1 MSRKESYSE
10 SLKSSENYN
19 NSIMST
25 SISLQQKN
33 PLVKINVI
41 LDNNDSRMLIV
52 YKGEKIEDSIQRFFK
67 ENNFNKEIRKIL
79 KTELLKKITKEIQKC
94 IFFLIFYSGKSK
106 L

>member
-1 MSRKESYSE
+1 
-10 SLKSSENYN
+10 
-19 NSIMST
+19 MST

-94 IFFLIFYSGKSK
+94 IFFLIFYSRKSK

>member
-94 IFFLIFYSGKSK
+94 IFFLIFYSRKSK

>member
-94 IFFLIFYSGKSK
+94 IFFLIF
-106 L
+106 

>member
-67 ENNFNKEIRKIL
+67 ENKFNKETRSAL
-79 KTELLKKITKEIQKC
+79 KNELIKQLNEQIKQC
-94 IFFLIFYSGKSK
+94 IIYFNFNYS
-106 L
+106 

>member
-1 MSRKESYSE
+1 MSRKESNSE

-94 IFFLIFYSGKSK
+94 IFFLIFYSRKSK

>member
-33 PLVKINVI
+33 PLFKINVI

-94 IFFLIFYSGKSK
+94 IFFLIFYSRKSK